1 MAVDRMIVA
10 QMYINAG
17 FCTTLV
23 LRICGVSK
31 STYFSKA
38 KPMEEQRVKG
48 IRKSTH
54 TGKADG
60 VWVENC
66 VVVAEIRALLA
77 QEFVDYGYLK
87 VTYYLQDELGYQ
99 INHKKV
105 YRMMKD
111 ARLLYVARPKPKNK
125 KNWVKE
131 LVPKPAAAFT
141 YWEFDIKFIYIHHL
155 GRYAPMLSVVDV
167 YSRYLIGWMMQWSI
181 KKEDVV
187 GFFDAL
193 LQDYNMPN
201 EIYVRCDNGS
211 QFESGLLREYFKS
224 KGINQEF
231 TKPATPEQNAHIES
245 YHSIIA
251 RAVCR
256 RFEFESL
263 DDASD
268 VFRRWELF
276 YNKERIHSGIGFTS
290 PEKFLAKEQLQIPKN
305 GMIRKTEKLCKFEK
319 QDQTEA
325 SSAEEQLVR
334 DNPVKKSKI
343 CNASQL
349 ELLDLQMP
357 KKNLNY
363 NYSTNLKL

>member
-1 MAVDRMIVA
+1 MMVA
-10 QMYINAG
+10 QLYIEEG
-17 FCTTLV
+17 FCTELV
-23 LRICGVSK
+23 LRICGVPR
-31 STYFSKA
+31 STYYH
-38 KPMEEQRVKG
+38 KPKPLAEQSRKG
-48 IRKSTH
+48 IRKSGH
-54 TGKADG
+54 TYKTDG
-60 VWVENC
+60 TRVENV
-66 VVVAEIRALLA
+66 VVVAEIKALLA

-87 VTYYLQDELGYQ
+87 VTYYLKDELGYR

-105 YRMMKD
+105 YRLMKE
-111 ARLLYVARPKPKNK
+111 ARLLNVARPKPKNK
-125 KNWVKE
+125 KQWVKE
-131 LVPKPAAAFT
+131 LVPKPTTAFT

-193 LQDYNMPN
+193 LRDYQMPN

-211 QFESGLLREYFKS
+211 QFESGMVREYFQS

-251 RAVCR
+251 NAVCR

-263 DDASD
+263 ANATE
-268 VFRRWELF
+268 VFIRWESF

-290 PEKFLAKEQLQIPKN
+290 PEKYLARQQVI
-305 GMIRKTEKLCKFEK
+305 
-319 QDQTEA
+319 
-325 SSAEEQLVR
+325 V
-334 DNPVKKSKI
+334 
-343 CNASQL
+343 
-349 ELLDLQMP
+349 P
-357 KKNLNY
+357 KKLN
-363 NYSTNLKL
+363 NKKNEKAA